1 MVDIYLAAFFFFF
14 FFLLRIILFLWGRS
28 LNNLWWGS
36 WLLLLLFLDGNK
48 EADHILGHLVAPC
61 HQSVLEHLGVDLSFQ
76 VISLE
81 SLNNQVVGVISVSS
95 HLLLEHLDHVLVG
108 AGATNL
114 SEKLIKLRLGR
125 EDTNIV
131 KSSTEVVF
139 VNGAIFV
146 DVHQLETVLVH

>member
-1 MVDIYLAAFFFFF
+1 MSRFLA
-14 FFLLRIILFLWGRS
+14 LYC
-28 LNNLWWGS
+28 NH
-36 WLLLLLFLDGNK
+36 K
-48 EADHILGHLVAPC
+48 CILGFKTLVT
-61 HQSVLEHLGVDLSFQ
+61 
-76 VISLE
+76 
-81 SLNNQVVGVISVSS
+81 SS

-114 SEKLIKLRLGR
+114 SEKLIELRLGH

-146 DVHQLETVLVH
+146 DVHQLETVLVHLELLFREALILTPLK